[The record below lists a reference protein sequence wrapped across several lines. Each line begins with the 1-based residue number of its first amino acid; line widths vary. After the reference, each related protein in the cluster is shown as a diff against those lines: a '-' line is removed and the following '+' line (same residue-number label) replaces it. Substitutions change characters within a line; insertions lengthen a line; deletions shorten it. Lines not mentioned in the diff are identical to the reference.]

1 MVDTDTR
8 SFFLTYF
15 CLSIFFLLQSDG
27 VSETMMLA
35 RKYVDQAVKD
45 ISFLDDSVYKDALS
59 VLGEMVINRDR

>member
-1 MVDTDTR
+1 
-8 SFFLTYF
+8 
-15 CLSIFFLLQSDG
+15 
-27 VSETMMLA
+27 MMLA